1 MGYFPQI
8 LNQEG
13 VTVTWK
19 KRQEG
24 AADPDT
30 GDLAITWANQD
41 IKTIVQPARPEE
53 IAFEP
58 GYSVADYIRIFVT
71 ANIQHKDRVAWQG
84 DEWEILPPESYHFR
98 GNLEY
103 RTALC
108 RRVIT

>member
-30 GDLAITWANQD
+30 GDLAITWTTED
-41 IKTIVQPARPEE
+41 IKAIVQPASAEE
-53 IAFEP
+53 IVFEP
-58 GYSVADYIRIFVT
+58 GYSVADYFRLFVT
-71 ANIQHKDRVAWQG
+71 ADIQQKDRVVWQG
-84 DEWEILPPESYHFR
+84 AEWEILPPEAFYFR

-103 RTALC
+103 RTTLC
-108 RRVIT
+108 RRLMT

>member
-13 VTVTWK
+13 ITVAWK

-30 GDLAITWANQD
+30 GDLAITWTNQD
-41 IKTIVQPARPEE
+41 IKTIVEPAQVEE

-71 ANIQHKDRVAWQG
+71 ADIQHKDRVVWQN

-108 RRVIT
+108 RRVMT